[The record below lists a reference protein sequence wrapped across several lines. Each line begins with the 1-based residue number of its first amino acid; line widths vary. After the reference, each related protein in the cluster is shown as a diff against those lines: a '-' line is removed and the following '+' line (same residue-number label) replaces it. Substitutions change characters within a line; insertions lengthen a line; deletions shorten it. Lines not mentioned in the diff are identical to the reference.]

1 MNVYDICSHY
11 PSILQSKSM
20 SFPTGK
26 PIYEKMTQEEFDKLE
41 YYPYGIYRA
50 VMESEVDKRLMTVNP
65 QHHYTHLDL
74 TTAKSLGYTITLI
87 QDNSANVCKYPR
99 RTTGSTLFGQYI
111 QYMYTLKEKHKHPL
125 SKKLLNILWG
135 ALCQKRYQYDTT
147 KQGKVEIESLD
158 KSEIFLNN
166 VETDLVVKSEKEYK
180 LPYARIGVF
189 LTAKGRSVISAF
201 IKPIKDTVYRVHT
214 DGFYTTSTISTLSD
228 SLGGLKHEDT
238 NTYEVKNMTKPKVV
252 AC

>member
-1 MNVYDICSHY
+1 
-11 PSILQSKSM
+11 
-20 SFPTGK
+20 
-26 PIYEKMTQEEFDKLE
+26 
-41 YYPYGIYRA
+41 
-50 VMESEVDKRLMTVNP
+50 
-65 QHHYTHLDL
+65 
-74 TTAKSLGYTITLI
+74 
-87 QDNSANVCKYPR
+87 
-99 RTTGSTLFGQYI
+99 
-111 QYMYTLKEKHKHPL
+111 MYQLKEQHKHPL

-147 KQGKVEIESLD
+147 KQGKVEIESLH
-158 KSEIFLNN
+158 KSDIFLNN
-166 VETDLVVKSEKEYK
+166 VETALVVKSEKEYK

-214 DGFYTTSTISTLSD
+214 DGFYTTSTITTLSK

-238 NTYEVKNMTKPKVV
+238 NTYEVKNMTRPKVV